1 MPDYSELPDII
12 GKMKRAAI
20 DCFMADQGFHPNWGN
35 DQIYAKWGF
44 MLNFYNRPNAAG
56 EGGGDGNGVN
66 HSVAPAFDEIRA
78 AIDSRVSKWL
88 DLPDGG
94 DACDAPA
101 SATSA
106 AAAILG
112 TSGAGASVQ
121 NTGAIGTANDSV
133 HEMMANKIEG
143 SFKPAFID
151 KYYIQFKSVTH
162 GLGDACVIL
171 QLNYSAQAAMW
182 PAARQDVVSICD
194 SARAAWDQ
202 KAGNAAA
209 ANGTLVLTVVG
220 AVAGVVSAVVTAG
233 TGTVAAAAVLA
244 GIAGAVSSGVQGIAR
259 DVVISGNTYLDI
271 LESLDE
277 ALTKLDEALEAQENK
292 LNDAM
297 TEAASIIRSDNAT
310 YNLDAFALGPYP
322 VGDGTMSM
330 DRSNATVVSNS
341 MGRID
346 TELASAAATLGS
358 APGANPTPRNAGVGR
373 SSNGTHYAASDLYAL
388 TARCL
393 ALTVAEYARGHQLFD
408 ATVEDYFSS
417 DAAASQEVSRLLAEE
432 ILSANL
438 GV

>member
-1 MPDYSELPDII
+1 MPDYGELPDII

-66 HSVAPAFDEIRA
+66 HSVAPAFEEIRA
-78 AIDSRVSKWL
+78 AIDARVSKWL
-88 DLPDGG
+88 DLPDGDDCG
-94 DACDAPA
+94 APT

-106 AAAILG
+106 TAAILG

-121 NTGAIGTANDSV
+121 NTGAIGTANDTV
-133 HEMMANKIEG
+133 HEMMANAIQG

-151 KYYIQFKSVTH
+151 KYYTQFSSVAH

-182 PAARQDVVSICD
+182 PAARQDAVSICD

-209 ANGTLVLTVVG
+209 ANGALVLTVVG
-220 AVAGVVSAVVTAG
+220 AVAGVVSAIVTAG
-233 TGTVAAAAVLA
+233 TGTVAAAAVLS
-244 GIAGAVSSGVQGIAR
+244 GIAGAASSAVQGIAR
-259 DVVISGNTYLDI
+259 NVVIEGNTYLDI
-271 LESLDE
+271 LSSLDE
-277 ALTKLDEALEAQENK
+277 ALGNLDAALEKQENE

-310 YNLDAFALGPYP
+310 YNLDAFALGSYP

-346 TELASAAATLGS
+346 TELASASATLGS
-358 APGANPTPRNAGVGR
+358 APGTNPTPRNAGVGR